1 MNKCIGCGVLLQDKE
16 VTKEGYTKNLNS
28 KLCERCFRIK
38 NYNDY
43 KIIDK
48 KNIDFQNIIDN
59 INNSNELILLI
70 TDVFHLNIDKLI
82 NSINN
87 PILLVITKRDIL
99 PKSMN
104 EDRIINYIKNKNI
117 VDKVLISSIK
127 NYNMDELY
135 EKINTYKK
143 SENVYILGYTNA
155 GKSTLINKILYN
167 YSDNKLSLTT
177 SLLPST
183 TLDEIKVIVNEE
195 LTLIDTP
202 GIINDN
208 DLSSS
213 IDLDMLKKVIPKKEI
228 KPITFQAKKEQY
240 IIIDDIAIIKVKNA
254 NLTIYMSNNLN
265 IERIYKEKHI
275 SSNKGMLKINKE
287 EDLVIEGVGFIKFS
301 NDTTIDYEIIDNVK
315 IYTRK
320 AL

>member
-16 VTKEGYTKNLNS
+16 VTKEGYTRNLDS

-59 INNSNELILLI
+59 INNSNELVLLI

-228 KPITFQAKKEQY
+228 KPITFQVKKEQY